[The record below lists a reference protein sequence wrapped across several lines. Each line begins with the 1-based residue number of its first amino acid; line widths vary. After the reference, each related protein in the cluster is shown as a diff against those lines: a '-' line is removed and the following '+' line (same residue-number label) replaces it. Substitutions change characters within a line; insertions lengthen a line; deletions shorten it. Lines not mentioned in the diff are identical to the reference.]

1 MAQLKARMEREGG
14 EEEPQAE
21 VQAQLESASEPK
33 PAPEAAPGKAKKKK
47 KKAKKKAAAA
57 AALLDLDMD
66 NDDASQ
72 LTRFASV
79 AKTTAEQS
87 SDMMDAVKDG
97 SETQKPSPRHSKKR
111 RSSTK
116 TGGLKTSPLAG

>member
-47 KKAKKKAAAA
+47 KKAKKKAA